1 LLRDAY
7 ALGER
12 FETHLNNIYESFI
25 DDIDQYMAFA
35 QQRGKVISAPP
46 RMVAYSLAALI
57 GQLAHRRPITDD
69 GVTAADVADFVVE
82 FIGNGLRPRKSS
94 KGEP

>member
-1 LLRDAY
+1 M
-7 ALGER
+7 
-12 FETHLNNIYESFI
+12 TV
-25 DDIDQYMAFA
+25 A

-46 RMVAYSLAALI
+46 RMVAYSVAALI
-57 GQLAHRRPITDD
+57 GQLAHRRLITDD

-94 KGEP
+94 PVEP